1 MSNES
6 YPMTIDGY
14 NKLKEELD
22 QLKRVD
28 RLNIVKEIEVA
39 RAHGDLKENAEY
51 HAAKE
56 KQGMVEARIKYL
68 NAKLALSQVI
78 DPKTLSG
85 DRVMFGATVTI
96 YDPESDEEKTYQ
108 IVGDEEADIKLNRI
122 SYASPIAKA
131 LIGKEEG
138 DEVIIKAP
146 KGDRTIEISEVE
158 YK

>member
-1 MSNES
+1 MSNEKF
-6 YPMTIDGY
+6 PMTIDGY
-14 NKLKEELD
+14 NTLREELD

-28 RLNIVKEIEVA
+28 RIAIVKEIEVA

-56 KQGMVEARIKYL
+56 KQGMIEARIKYL
-68 NAKLALSQVI
+68 NAKLAMSEVI

-85 DRVMFGATVTI
+85 ERVLFGATVTI
-96 YDPESDEEKTYQ
+96 YDPETEEEKTYQ
-108 IVGDEEADIKLNRI
+108 IVGDEEADIKQNRI

-138 DEVIIKAP
+138 DEVTIKAP
-146 KGDRTIEISEVE
+146 KGNRVVEISEVE
-158 YK
+158 FK

>member
-1 MSNES
+1 MSNEKF
-6 YPMTIDGY
+6 PMTIDGY
-14 NKLKEELD
+14 NTLREELD

-28 RLNIVKEIEVA
+28 RIAIVKEIEVA

-56 KQGMVEARIKYL
+56 KQGMIEARIKYL
-68 NAKLALSQVI
+68 NAKLAMSEVI

-85 DRVMFGATVTI
+85 ERVLFGATVTI
-96 YDPESDEEKTYQ
+96 YDPETEEEKTYQ
-108 IVGDEEADIKLNRI
+108 IVGDEEADIKQNRI

-138 DEVIIKAP
+138 DSVEVRTP
-146 KGDRTIEISEVE
+146 GGDRAYEILKII
-158 YK
+158 YG

>member
-1 MSNES
+1 MSNTK
-6 YPMTIDGY
+6 YPMTIEGY
-14 NKLKEELD
+14 NNLKEELD
-22 QLKRVD
+22 RLKRFD
-28 RLNIVKEIEVA
+28 RLAIVKEIEVA

-56 KQGMVEARIKYL
+56 KQGMVDARMKYL
-68 NAKLALSQVI
+68 NAMLALSEVI

-85 DRVMFGATVTI
+85 DRVMFGATVTML
-96 YDPESDEEKTYQ
+96 DPETDEEKTYQ
-108 IVGDEEADIKLNRI
+108 IVGDEEADIKRNRI

-138 DEVIIKAP
+138 DEVTIKAP
-146 KGDRTIEISEVE
+146 KGNRVVEITEVE